1 VKVLA
6 VGDCGVDR
14 YVDIRA
20 DRPGG
25 ISLNFAVN
33 ARNLFEP
40 EDEVG
45 VLTVLGNDSGA
56 GVVEQAIA
64 EHGLGSSIAYGADI
78 TPVQFIDRD
87 ETGERIFVRYDAGA
101 MAAHRLTADE
111 QALMQ
116 RSDVVIAAI
125 FNQVVDYF
133 ETVADAPANALR
145 ALDYGN
151 PGPPEDP
158 LAYMRRYTERFDI
171 GFVGLGPELRH
182 LLGEVEALARDNKKV
197 IVATLGAEGSV
208 TFSADKPVRCA
219 AVRVDNVVDTTGAG
233 DTFAAGFL
241 SVYAKGGDVS
251 AAMERGAMAASGTV
265 AQFGAFAAEFTP
277 WPENYPAEWDD
288 LRHDV

>member
-1 VKVLA
+1 MKVLA
-6 VGDCGVDR
+6 VGDCGVYR
-14 YVDIRA
+14 YVDIRS

-33 ARNLFEP
+33 ARSLFEP
-40 EDEVG
+40 KDEIG

-56 GVVEQAIA
+56 VVVELAIA
-64 EHGLGSSIAYGADI
+64 EHGLGSSIAFGADI

-101 MAAHRLTADE
+101 MATHRLTAEE

-116 RSDVVIAAI
+116 RSDVVIATI

-133 ETVADAPANALR
+133 ESVADALANALR

-151 PGPPEDP
+151 PGPPDDP

-171 GFVGLGPELRH
+171 GFVGLRPELRH
-182 LLGEVEALARDNKKV
+182 LLGQVEALARDNKKI

-208 TFSADKPVRCA
+208 TFSDGAPVWCS
-219 AVRVDNVVDTTGAG
+219 AVWVDNVVDTTGVG

-251 AAMERGAMAASGTV
+251 AAMERGAMAASRTV
-265 AQFGAFAAEFTP
+265 TEFGAFTAEFTS
-277 WPENYPAEWDD
+277 WPEIYPAEWDL
-288 LRHDV
+288 LRHRA

>member
-1 VKVLA
+1 MKVLA

-40 EDEVG
+40 QDEVG

-56 GVVEQAIA
+56 AVVEKAIA
-64 EHGLGSSIAYGADI
+64 EHGLGASIAYGDDI

-101 MAAHRLTADE
+101 MAAHRLTAEE

-133 ETVADAPANALR
+133 ESVADAPANALR

-158 LAYMRRYTERFDI
+158 LAYMRRYTERFDV
-171 GFVGLGPELRH
+171 GFVGLDPELRH
-182 LLGEVEALARDNKKV
+182 LLGEIEAMARNHDKI

-208 TFSADKPVRCA
+208 TYSSDKPVRCA
-219 AVRVDNVVDTTGAG
+219 AVRVDHVVDTTGAG

-241 SVYAKGGDVS
+241 SVYAKGGGVQ
-251 AAMERGAMAASGTV
+251 AAMERGALAASRTV
-265 AQFGAFAAEFTP
+265 TQVGAFAAEFTP
-277 WPENYPAEWDD
+277 WPVEYPAEWDL
-288 LRHDV
+288 LRHKA